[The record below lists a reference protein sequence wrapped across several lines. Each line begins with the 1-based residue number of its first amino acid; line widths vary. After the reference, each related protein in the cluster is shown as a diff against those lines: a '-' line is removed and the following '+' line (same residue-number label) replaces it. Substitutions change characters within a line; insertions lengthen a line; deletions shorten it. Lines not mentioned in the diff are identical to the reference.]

1 MNALPSRCLSDNRK
15 SAIQN
20 LKLVGFLTILA
31 LLVGWAR
38 MAQAQQF
45 KKIPQIGLLSAG
57 SSSAGSPRI
66 EAFRQGLRELG
77 YQEGN
82 TVTIEYRFAEGK
94 LERLPSLAAE
104 LVRLNVDTIVTGGT
118 PQLLAAKHATR
129 TIPVV
134 MAFAGDPVEQ
144 GFVASL
150 ARPAGNITGLSSVA
164 PDLSGKRLELL
175 KEIVPTL
182 SRAGVLWNPADPGI
196 RRNFNETET
205 AARALGVQIHSLE
218 VWSRDQFGSAF
229 KAATAARVQAL
240 NLLQANLTNEHRRQI
255 VKFAAQSRL
264 PTMFG
269 EEGLM
274 DAGGLISYGPDYG
287 DLFRRAAL
295 YVDKILKGAKP
306 ADLPVEQPTQFELV
320 INLKTAKQ
328 IGLTMPPNVL
338 ARADKVI
345 R

>member
-1 MNALPSRCLSDNRK
+1 MIFCKSNSCPELSRKNHASKMARLAVIASV
-15 SAIQN
+15 
-20 LKLVGFLTILA
+20 LVLTGA
-31 LLVGWAR
+31 V
-38 MAQAQQF
+38 AQAQQF

-240 NLLQANLTNEHRRQI
+240 NVLQANLTNEHRRQI

-274 DAGGLISYGPDYG
+274 DAGGLMSYGPDYG

-328 IGLTMPPNVL
+328 IGLTIPANVL
-338 ARADKVI
+338 ARADRVI
-345 R
+345 K